1 VSVVLENARVAI
13 QGLHDCQPD
22 SVDVLERFLSDSRVM
37 GGIPPKSSHHF
48 LEPCVRPEPLLS
60 SLFVCFSSLIVC
72 FSSLFVGLSSLLVG
86 LEPRL
91 AALRISLSSF
101 SVGLLAISS
110 HFDAKVAKLRQD
122 QLDPGIVVLLVLSVG
137 HGHNL
142 PSRASGFNVPF
153 LIRRRLRSPR
163 RA

>member
-60 SLFVCFSSLIVC
+60 SLFVC